1 MNVLRNLKNTK
12 KEQEFMGKVLVT
24 GGHGLVGS
32 ILEADVKVGREFDL
46 RIPEESNRLIETYK
60 PTHVIHC
67 AAKVGGIGG
76 NISAMGEYFY
86 DNLMINT
93 NIIESCRLNNVEKL
107 VVFLST
113 CIFPADVEYPLTE
126 DKIHLGPPHETNY
139 GYGYSKRMAEVQ
151 IRSYNQQYGT
161 KYFAVIPCNMYGLND
176 NYNLENTHVIP
187 ALIHKVY
194 LAKINNTNLHV
205 WGSGNPLREFIYAKD
220 VANII
225 KLLMDKYNR
234 TSPII
239 LSTSNEVSIREVV
252 EMICD
257 IMDFKNKVIFDTS
270 KPDGQFKKP
279 SDNSYLKSIIGD
291 YEFTTLRV
299 GLEET
304 IKHFI
309 KNYNTIRL

>member
-1 MNVLRNLKNTK
+1 MTITKN
-12 KEQEFMGKVLVT
+12 EQEFMSKVLVT
-24 GGHGLVGS
+24 GGHGLIGS
-32 ILEADVKVGREFDL
+32 ILEADVKVGKEFDL
-46 RIPEESNRLIETYK
+46 RIPEESNRLIKTYK

-76 NISAMGEYFY
+76 NMSAMGEYFY

-93 NIIESCRLNNVEKL
+93 NIIESCRLHNVKKMI
-107 VVFLST
+107 VFLST
-113 CIFPADVEYPLTE
+113 CVFPVDVEYPLTE
-126 DKIHLGPPHETNY
+126 DKIHLGPSHETNY

-151 IRSYNQQYGT
+151 IRAYNQQYGT
-161 KYFAVIPCNMYGLND
+161 NYFAVIPCNMYGPND

-187 ALIHKVY
+187 ALIHKTY
-194 LAKINNTNLHV
+194 LAKINNTDLNV

-220 VANII
+220 VADII
-225 KLLMDKYNR
+225 KLLMNKYNG

-252 EMICD
+252 DIICD
-257 IMDFKNKVIFDTS
+257 IMDFKNNVIFDIS
-270 KPDGQFKKP
+270 KPDGQFRKP

-304 IKHFI
+304 VKHFI